1 MLALPRSHAG
11 GDCTSERSSCLP
23 QREERIASR
32 AEAVVHLLKVLQR
45 FPGRGHRLVGPPQ
58 RRRRRTRRLR
68 AAPHRAAADFPG
80 QAICAGCARGA
91 CSASKPEL
99 YSRAGRRLISLPL
112 SPLSC
117 LDMCA
122 HFLPRHLAKAGP
134 FVRTFGRVRKVRTFF
149 GCARG
154 DLQHPAKCAHK
165 SRDGRLRG
173 REMCAHSPWFSGA
186 TVQHTPRQPVPDPF
200 QNTQTE

>member
-68 AAPHRAAADFPG
+68 AAPHRAAANFPG
-80 QAICAGCARGA
+80 KGVLRGVCERRSLRLSNQSFTFGFYWKA
-91 CSASKPEL
+91 EL
-99 YSRAGRRLISLPL
+99 WHLVGSREGL
-112 SPLSC
+112 
-117 LDMCA
+117 
-122 HFLPRHLAKAGP
+122 LPRS
-134 FVRTFGRVRKVRTFF
+134 
-149 GCARG
+149 
-154 DLQHPAKCAHK
+154 D
-165 SRDGRLRG
+165 RD
-173 REMCAHSPWFSGA
+173 
-186 TVQHTPRQPVPDPF
+186 TVSANEPDEERPV
-200 QNTQTE
+200 QSNNIC

>member
-45 FPGRGHRLVGPPQ
+45 FPGRGHHLVGPPQ

-80 QAICAGCARGA
+80 QAICAGCRLARLRA
-91 CSASKPEL
+91 
-99 YSRAGRRLISLPL
+99 SRARLMAACHFRSHFSNIGPARSRNPVRQLPSVTVEELSSIFGLARTRKLRWRREHFDVGAAGGEQKAAQQLL
-112 SPLSC
+112 S
-117 LDMCA
+117 
-122 HFLPRHLAKAGP
+122 AGGAD
-134 FVRTFGRVRKVRTFF
+134 VK
-149 GCARG
+149 
-154 DLQHPAKCAHK
+154 
-165 SRDGRLRG
+165 
-173 REMCAHSPWFSGA
+173 MFSAPPTALHAG
-186 TVQHTPRQPVPDPF
+186 
-200 QNTQTE
+200 

>member
-68 AAPHRAAADFPG
+68 AAPHRAAANFPG
-80 QAICAGCARGA
+80 KGVLRGVCERRSLRLSNQSFTFGFYWKAGFGGQAATRGT
-91 CSASKPEL
+91 
-99 YSRAGRRLISLPL
+99 RRLTEYSFVG
-112 SPLSC
+112 
-117 LDMCA
+117 A
-122 HFLPRHLAKAGP
+122 FFRHA
-134 FVRTFGRVRKVRTFF
+134 
-149 GCARG
+149 
-154 DLQHPAKCAHK
+154 
-165 SRDGRLRG
+165 S
-173 REMCAHSPWFSGA
+173 
-186 TVQHTPRQPVPDPF
+186 
-200 QNTQTE
+200 